1 MAGQVILAIAY
12 GIDIAPHGDRNV
24 EVAEKAVGAII
35 AGSRRGRIF
44 DLFPFRKFGPN
55 FHNFNIAYHNGA
67 QWCTC
72 PGGSLAQVSKRKR
85 KKNGRLMSRP
95 HFTRRTR

>member
-12 GIDIAPHGDRNV
+12 GIDVAPHGDRNV

-44 DLFPFRKFGPN
+44 DLFPFRKFGPQ
-55 FHNFNIAYHNGA
+55 Y
-67 QWCTC
+67 T
-72 PGGSLAQVSKRKR
+72 
-85 KKNGRLMSRP
+85 
-95 HFTRRTR
+95 